1 MPGVPLRG
9 LIVDYG
15 GVLTDGPDLLDA
27 VRRARARGV
36 STALLTDAH
45 TVPDEYV
52 GLFDVMALGSAL
64 GVRKP
69 DPEVFRRVAA
79 RLGLGVED
87 CVVVDD
93 AAANVRGA
101 RDAGAVVIR
110 HRDPATTVAEMDI
123 LLDLPPTTG

>member
-45 TVPDEYV
+45 TVPDGYA